1 MAAPGRETN
10 STGHCLRFF
19 LTCLIC
25 SFATS
30 DSNSLVNVEFNAM
43 SIGLYLHHI
52 ISEAT
57 GKRNDCD
64 SQHHSHACTSWR
76 SIFFLIWFSWVRK
89 IWVKTTVFVWGRVL
103 IELINS
109 RNAATEVVAG
119 TSKSHKNALCSTVWQ
134 GRKSKLPFLSPN
146 QIHSTRHS
154 FSLAHAVSRSSNFD
168 S

>member
-1 MAAPGRETN
+1 MINRFKLTCSIPCVMNAPQSVVYGPLSGKLILTSGNNINRPKLLFLKIVLWLQILQN
-10 STGHCLRFF
+10 QNKSKIKQACPKSRLRDPSSWLLLAVRQIPPDTAFAFF

-76 SIFFLIWFSWVRK
+76 SNFFLI
-89 IWVKTTVFVWGRVL
+89 
-103 IELINS
+103 
-109 RNAATEVVAG
+109 
-119 TSKSHKNALCSTVWQ
+119 
-134 GRKSKLPFLSPN
+134 
-146 QIHSTRHS
+146 
-154 FSLAHAVSRSSNFD
+154 
-168 S
+168 